1 MYNSGMVINS
11 SQKLSSGHPS
21 QLQAARWPEDLVRP
35 CVNKVIEGI
44 RTKLGERVEAQL
56 ERLTRYSMAF

>member
-1 MYNSGMVINS
+1 MWW
-11 SQKLSSGHPS
+11 
-21 QLQAARWPEDLVRP
+21 ATCFTDLVRP

-56 ERLTRYSMAF
+56 ERLIRYSRAF